1 MATNS
6 LSAWG
11 GPRPPRRRWRDL
23 FLCLFLIAI
32 PALFL
37 RANLRSPQNLNF
49 IDRGVL
55 RVSSPLQ
62 SGLTSV
68 IRAVVG
74 VWEGYVNL
82 VNVKRD
88 NDLLRSE
95 NARLREDA
103 ARARREAAAAARYEE
118 LLKLRDD
125 KGAEKIAARV
135 IGADASPHFRVVRV
149 QFAKGAGPSVKK
161 DMPVLALDGLVGR
174 VRRVYG
180 GDYGDVQLAVD
191 PTSTFDAVVPR
202 TGTHCL
208 LDGIP
213 GKNRF
218 RCRLEAGAAAD
229 EVKVG
234 DMLVTSQLNANMPR
248 DVTIGR
254 IAKVEGS
261 RGTVHRDAEVLPA
274 VDFSRLTEVL
284 VVLSVP
290 PPAPPESQPARR
302 QRASRGLI
310 Q

>member
-1 MATNS
+1 V
-6 LSAWG
+6 
-11 GPRPPRRRWRDL
+11 
-23 FLCLFLIAI
+23 LIAI

-37 RANLRSPQNLNF
+37 RANLRDPERLNF

-55 RVSSPLQ
+55 KVSSPLQ
-62 SGLTSV
+62 AGLTSV
-68 IRAVVG
+68 IRGVVG
-74 VWEGYVNL
+74 LWEGYVNL
-82 VNVKRD
+82 VHVKRE
-88 NDLLRSE
+88 NDLLRAE

-103 ARARREAAAAARYEE
+103 SRARREAAAAARYEE

-125 KGAEKIAARV
+125 KSAEKAAARV
-135 IGADASPHFRVVRV
+135 IGTDASPHFRVVRV
-149 QFAKGAGPSVKK
+149 SFAKGAGQSVKK

-174 VRRVYG
+174 VRRVY

-218 RCRLEAGAAAD
+218 RCRLEAGSAAD

-234 DMLVTSQLNANMPR
+234 DLLVTSQLNANMPR

-254 IAKVEGS
+254 VSKVEGS

-274 VDFSRLTEVL
+274 VDFRRLTEVL
-284 VVLSVP
+284 VVVSLP

-302 QRASRGLI
+302 PRKPRGLI

>member
-1 MATNS
+1 MTS
-6 LSAWG
+6 WG
-11 GPRPPRRRWRDL
+11 KPVRRRRWREVL
-23 FLCLFLIAI
+23 LCLVLVAV

-37 RANLRSPQNLNF
+37 RANLKNPQQLNF

-62 SGLTSV
+62 AGLTSI
-68 IRAVVG
+68 IRGAVG
-74 VWEGYVNL
+74 LWDGYFNL
-82 VNVKRD
+82 VHVKRE
-88 NDLLRSE
+88 NDLLRAE

-118 LLKLRDD
+118 LLKLRDER
-125 KGAEKIAARV
+125 GAVKTAARV

-149 QFAKGAGPSVKK
+149 SFAKGAGDTVKK
-161 DMPVLALDGLVGR
+161 DMPVLALEGLVGR
-174 VRRVYG
+174 VRRVY

-191 PTSTFDAVVPR
+191 PSSTFDAVVPR

-234 DMLVTSQLNANMPR
+234 DLLVTSQLNANMPR

-254 IAKVEGS
+254 VAKVEGS
-261 RGTVHRDAEVLPA
+261 RGTVHRDAEVLPS
-274 VDFSRLTEVL
+274 VDFRRLTEVL

-290 PPAPPESQPARR
+290 PPAPPETQPGRR
-302 QRASRGLI
+302 KRAPRGLI

>member
-23 FLCLFLIAI
+23 FLCLALIAI

-37 RANLRSPQNLNF
+37 RANLRSQQQLNF
-49 IDRGVL
+49 IDRGIL

-62 SGLTSV
+62 AGLTSA
-68 IRAVVG
+68 IRFAVG
-74 VWEGYVNL
+74 LWEGYVSL
-82 VNVKRD
+82 VHVKRE
-88 NDLLRSE
+88 NDLLRAE

-125 KGAEKIAARV
+125 AGGSKVAARV
-135 IGADASPHFRVVRV
+135 IGTDASPHFRVVRV
-149 QFAKGAGPSVKK
+149 RFAKESGASVKK

-174 VRRVYG
+174 VRRVY

-213 GKNRF
+213 GKNRL
-218 RCRLEAGAAAD
+218 RCRLETGAAAD

-254 IAKVEGS
+254 IVRVEGS

-302 QRASRGLI
+302 QRQPRGLI